1 MNPRRELEAIPSVRP
16 FLRKAFDVLRAT
28 FSGPGFKTRHSGCD
42 LNLA

>member
-16 FLRKAFDVLRAT
+16 FLRKAFDVLLT
-28 FSGPGFKTRHSGCD
+28 TPSGPEFKTRHQGCD